1 MERTP
6 GLVVDSVTGVDVSL
20 PVAGP
25 GARAF
30 AFLIDWHV
38 RAIVCIAW
46 YVVAALIYSR
56 RWSLATPLSP
66 DTTWLVLV
74 VAPPAAI
81 YFLYHFIL
89 EVAMHGRT
97 PGKRMA
103 GVHIV
108 TRDGAPPSVGAL
120 LTRNVFR
127 LVDSLPLFYG
137 VGLVATMLTSDHVRV
152 GDLAAGT
159 LLVYDHTD
167 ATLLERMNVD
177 SWGGKLDAAAAEVV
191 HELLRRWS
199 SLDVDA
205 RRRLARAV
213 LVRYGRET
221 TGSAASAQPDD
232 ESSLRRRLEQLVRG
246 GTL

>member
-25 GARAF
+25 GGRAF

-46 YVVAALIYSR
+46 YVLAALVYNR
-56 RWSLATPLSP
+56 RWSLATPLNP
-66 DTTWLVLV
+66 DTTWFVFV
-74 VAPPAAI
+74 VAPAAAI
-81 YFLYHFIL
+81 FFLYHFVL

-137 VGLVATMLTSDHVRV
+137 VGLVMTMLTSDHVRV
-152 GDLAAGT
+152 GDVAAGT
-159 LLVYDHTD
+159 LLVYDHAD
-167 ATLLERMNVD
+167 VTLLDRMNAD

-205 RRRLARAV
+205 RRRLAREV
-213 LVRYGRET
+213 LVRCGHET
-221 TGSAASAQPDD
+221 TGGSAASALADD
-232 ESSLRRRLEQLVRG
+232 ESLRSRLEQLVRG
-246 GTL
+246 GTP

>member
-38 RAIVCIAW
+38 RAIVSIAW
-46 YVVAALIYSR
+46 YVVAALVYNR
-56 RWSLATPLSP
+56 RWSLATPLNP
-66 DTTWLVLV
+66 DVTWLVFV
-74 VAPPAAI
+74 VAPPVAI

-89 EVAMHGRT
+89 EVGMHGRT
-97 PGKRMA
+97 PGKRMT

-137 VGLVATMLTSDHVRV
+137 VGLVTTMLTGDHVRV
-152 GDLAAGT
+152 GDVAAGT
-159 LLVYDHTD
+159 ILVYDHTD
-167 ATLLERMNVD
+167 ATLLERMNAD
-177 SWGGKLDAAAAEVV
+177 SWAGELDAAAAEVV

-199 SLDVDA
+199 SLDADA
-205 RRRLARAV
+205 RRRLAHEV
-213 LVRYGRET
+213 LIRYGHET
-221 TGSAASAQPDD
+221 PASAASAHADD
-232 ESSLRRRLEQLVRG
+232 ESSLRRRLEQLLRG
-246 GTL
+246 GTP